1 MRNPLVATRS
11 SGVLLHPT
19 SLPSG
24 RLGPDAYAFVDWL
37 AAAGQGWWQVL
48 PLGPPDE
55 HRSPYKARSAFA
67 ADPGL
72 LAEPEA
78 PVSASERSAFR
89 ERHGFWIGDW
99 ESWGGDVDDQVR
111 FEREWAAL
119 RAYAAQR
126 GIGLLGD
133 LPIYVAEGSA
143 DHVAHPEI
151 FQAGF
156 VAGAPPDSYSEDGQH
171 WGNPLYD
178 WPALQRRGYR
188 WWVQRVVRNLHLYDA
203 ARIDHFRGFVAYW
216 AIPERDETAR
226 YGRWRRGP
234 GAAPFRAMQAELGR
248 ELPLLAEDLGVI
260 TPAVRRLRD
269 DLRLPRTLVTQFGLD
284 PADPRSP
291 HRLEH
296 HVRRAVAYCST
307 HDNAPAAGWW
317 ASASDA
323 QRAEAQ
329 RVFVVAGVEEAEPH
343 WGLIALTMRSPAQAG
358 IVQAQDVLGLGD
370 EARMNLP
377 GVEGGNWAWRLEPG
391 QLTAEHAA
399 HLRRVTE
406 EAGRRPRPPELSNDG
421 L

>member
-72 LAEPEA
+72 LAEPQA
-78 PVSASERSAFR
+78 PVSASERGAFR

-151 FQAGF
+151 FQEGF

-178 WPALQRRGYR
+178 WPALQRRRYR
-188 WWVQRVVRNLHLYDA
+188 WWVERLRRNLDLYDVV
-203 ARIDHFRGFVAYW
+203 RIDHFRGFVAYW
-216 AIPERDETAR
+216 SIPEADETAR
-226 YGRWRRGP
+226 HGTWKRGP
-234 GAAPFRAMQAELGR
+234 GAAPFRAMQR
-248 ELPLLAEDLGVI
+248 EFGVQLPLVAEDLGVI
-260 TPAVRRLRD
+260 TDPVRALRD
-269 DLRLPRTLVTQFGLD
+269 GLKLPGMVITQFGFD
-284 PADPRSP
+284 PDDADGP

-296 HVRRAVAYCST
+296 HVRRSVAYTGT
-307 HDNAPAAGWW
+307 HDAAPVAGWW
-317 ASASDA
+317 TSASDA
-323 QRAEAQ
+323 ERAEAGRQ
-329 RVFVVAGVEEAEPH
+329 FAAAGIDGSEPH
-343 WGLIALTMRSPAQAG
+343 WAMIELTMRSVAEVAV
-358 IVQAQDVLGLGD
+358 VQAQDVLGLGD
-370 EARMNLP
+370 EARMNTP
-377 GVEGGNWAWRLEPG
+377 GVEGGNWSWRLEPG
-391 QLTAEHAA
+391 QLTLEHARR
-399 HLRRVTE
+399 LRAACE
-406 EAGRRPRPPELSNDG
+406 AAGRGPRS
-421 L
+421 